1 MKENTQDKMMIK
13 VNQNNIFY
21 KIKMFFRNLFNKTS
35 SNANES
41 KDIIETTTISNTAIN
56 KNSFIEDIKNIE
68 DDETKLLRLQKQYRS
83 GEIKEEDLTKE
94 QVNALCVLYDKQ
106 IESLRKSNEIRKQK
120 LLEYRKKLQTEN

>member
-21 KIKMFFRNLFNKTS
+21 KIKMFFRNLFNKKTS
-35 SNANES
+35 NPNES
-41 KDIIETTTISNTAIN
+41 KDIIETTTISNTVIN

-68 DDETKLLRLQKQYRS
+68 NEEIKLLKLQQQYRR

-94 QVNALCVLYDKQ
+94 QVSALCVLYDKQ

-120 LLEYRKKLQTEN
+120 LLEYRKRLQTEN

>member
-35 SNANES
+35 RNSNES
-41 KDIIETTTISNTAIN
+41 NDIIETTTISNIVIN

-68 DDETKLLRLQKQYRS
+68 NEEIKLLKLQQQYRS
-83 GEIKEEDLTKE
+83 GEIKEEELTKE
-94 QVNALCVLYDKQ
+94 QVNALCALYDKQ

-120 LLEYRKKLQTEN
+120 LLEYRKRLQTEN

>member
-35 SNANES
+35 RNSNES
-41 KDIIETTTISNTAIN
+41 NDIIETTTISNIVIN
-56 KNSFIEDIKNIE
+56 KNSFIEDIKNIKNE
-68 DDETKLLRLQKQYRS
+68 ETKLLKLQQQYRS
-83 GEIKEEDLTKE
+83 GEIKEEELTKE
-94 QVNALCVLYDKQ
+94 QVNALCALYDKQ

-120 LLEYRKKLQTEN
+120 LLEYRKRLQTEN